1 MRFDVDCLA
10 TERLRGERMR
20 AEHADALDAI
30 FTDPLV
36 MATLGGY
43 QSRPVRDGYL
53 KRYISHWD
61 LHGFGKWLLRDAEN
75 GDVAG
80 YGGLHHYTLDG
91 RDEVEL
97 GYALLPSYWGRGFA
111 SEAAREMVRVGFD
124 VLERDSLV
132 SFTLPTNAASRG
144 VMERAG
150 FRYERDFV
158 HTEMLHVLCRLP
170 NPRKA

>member
-1 MRFDVDCLA
+1 
-10 TERLRGERMR
+10 
-20 AEHADALDAI
+20 
-30 FTDPLV
+30 
-36 MATLGGY
+36 
-43 QSRPVRDGYL
+43 
-53 KRYISHWD
+53 
-61 LHGFGKWLLRDAEN
+61 
-75 GDVAG
+75 
-80 YGGLHHYTLDG
+80 
-91 RDEVEL
+91 
-97 GYALLPSYWGRGFA
+97 
-111 SEAAREMVRVGFD
+111 MVRVGFD